1 MILVARYGAGRLI
14 QFMRTFQI
22 EMLDQAAGVRTRP
35 EMVIQWHVRPPG
47 DRDRLDVA
55 ADTAVDKHRLAL
67 DFASIVTQETMFR
80 FAFVQIFQLRLH
92 FFNPNDL
99 LDGVVSFIAV
109 VSA

>member
-1 MILVARYGAGRLI
+1 
-14 QFMRTFQI
+14 
-22 EMLDQAAGVRTRP
+22 
-35 EMVIQWHVRPPG
+35 
-47 DRDRLDVA
+47 
-55 ADTAVDKHRLAL
+55 
-67 DFASIVTQETMFR
+67 MFR